1 MAKVKRGKKK
11 KSEKSGGVEKKLAK
25 ELKVAQGKL
34 AKIKKIA

>member
-1 MAKVKRGKKK
+1 MAKRKK
-11 KSEKSGGVEKKLAK
+11 KSSAKAGGNEKKLAK